1 MLCCHPTLSF
11 KGERQRQILL
21 KLKILRD
28 SANSD
33 RFHHN
38 HFNLDIG
45 LSERPRPIFGT
56 LNRKKISEK
65 SGTYAGFVTQN
76 SGKATTNLTL
86 LDWGLL

>member
-1 MLCCHPTLSF
+1 MLYCHPTLSF
-11 KGERQRQILL
+11 KGERQRQILHGIPVIL

-56 LNRKKISEK
+56 LNRKQSVKNREPM
-65 SGTYAGFVTQN
+65 Q
-76 SGKATTNLTL
+76 
-86 LDWGLL
+86 GLLLKTPVRQPQT